1 MVQGLDGDKR
11 KCKARK
17 QPSSSSALAGT
28 GKVSDPWGRLVSG
41 DMPWDFTQGA
51 KSISRRVS

>member
-17 QPSSSSALAGT
+17 QPSSSSGLLERD
-28 GKVSDPWGRLVSG
+28 KVPDPWGRLDSG
-41 DMPWDFTQGA
+41 AYARGFHPG
-51 KSISRRVS
+51 R